1 VSDAGRIFI
10 SYRRGDT
17 AGHAGRLSDGL
28 SARFGPESVFMDL
41 DAIAPGTDFEAKI
54 RDEVSACDVVLVL
67 IGDQWS
73 TVSSQDGRRRIDDPG
88 DYVRQ
93 EVAAALARDGLTVVP
108 VLVEGARMPGP
119 AELPDD
125 LKRLA
130 RINAIELSDQ
140 RWRFDIGRLEDAIA
154 RALPRS
160 TRSRSSG
167 RLLRIGLPAAL
178 LLVAVAVVLAVTL
191 GSDTKK
197 PAPPG
202 PKLTA
207 GSGAGPP
214 GANQLDALDR
224 TIVPGRSVG
233 PVALGQTPAQVRSEM
248 RFLGAPHRQGNSNE
262 PTFQWQLGDSLDQY
276 LQVSFD
282 ASGHVAQIVDTSG
295 LFQLNGVTL
304 LGGLDAVRRA
314 LGPNWTKLRCSD
326 FTVLYLDNSRTG
338 PSTVWSFGSKNQLLV
353 QNFVIYPGNAPC

>member
-1 VSDAGRIFI
+1 LSDGGRIFI

-108 VLVEGARMPGP
+108 VLVEGARMPAP

-160 TRSRSSG
+160 ARAPRSR
-167 RLLRIGLPAAL
+167 RLLRIGVPAVL
-178 LLVAVAVVLAVTL
+178 LLVAVAVVLGVTL
-191 GSDTKK
+191 GSDKE

-202 PKLTA
+202 PKLSA
-207 GSGAGPP
+207 DASSGPP
-214 GANQLDALDR
+214 SANQLDALDR
-224 TIVPGRSVG
+224 TVVPGRSVG
-233 PVALGQTPAQVRSEM
+233 PVALGQTLAQVRGEM

-262 PTFQWQLGDSLDQY
+262 PTFQWQLGGSLDEY

-282 ASGHVAQIVDTSG
+282 ASGHAAQIVDTSG

-314 LGPNWTKLRCSD
+314 LGPSWTKLRCSD
-326 FTVLYLDNSRTG
+326 FTVLYLNNSRTG
-338 PSTVWSFGSKNQLLV
+338 PSTVWSFGSRKQLLV